1 MEALQPPPALA
12 DSAQV
17 SPVPR
22 VCFNEVNPLREQREY
37 AVHEALQRERQAW
50 SDLERAARP
59 NAADESTLS
68 TYRERW
74 QAAAHTLVT
83 ALRALK
89 R

>member
-1 MEALQPPPALA
+1 MKLLSSTEPQP
-12 DSAQV
+12 QV
-17 SPVPR
+17 SPTGW

-37 AVHEALQRERQAW
+37 AVRDALRREREAW

-59 NAADESTLS
+59 SEDDEVLVRVR
-68 TYRERW
+68 RERW
-74 QAAAHTLVT
+74 QTASQALVS

>member
-1 MEALQPPPALA
+1 M
-12 DSAQV
+12 
-17 SPVPR
+17 
-22 VCFNEVNPLREQREY
+22 NPLREQREY
-37 AVHEALQRERQAW
+37 AVREAAQREREAW

-59 NAADESTLS
+59 NATDDTSLR

-74 QAAAHTLVT
+74 QATAHTLVD

>member
-1 MEALQPPPALA
+1 
-12 DSAQV
+12 
-17 SPVPR
+17 
-22 VCFNEVNPLREQREY
+22 VNPLREQREY
-37 AVHEALQRERQAW
+37 ALHEALQREREAW

-59 NAADESTLS
+59 NAADESILA

-74 QAAAHTLVT
+74 QAAAHALVI